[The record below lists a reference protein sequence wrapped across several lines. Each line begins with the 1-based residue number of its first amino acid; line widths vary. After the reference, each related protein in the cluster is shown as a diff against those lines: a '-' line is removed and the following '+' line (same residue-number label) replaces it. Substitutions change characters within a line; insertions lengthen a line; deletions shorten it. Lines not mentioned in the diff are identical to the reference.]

1 MPLVGS
7 DCQDAQVGANWHW
20 WEVSPVM
27 DVTMNLLSEI
37 RCRYGSL
44 DEFLARLHRA
54 LDEHTI
60 ELPVMRDTGAAT
72 GGRHRMRARV

>member
-1 MPLVGS
+1 
-7 DCQDAQVGANWHW
+7 
-20 WEVSPVM
+20 M

-54 LDEHTI
+54 LDEPTV
-60 ELPVMRDTGAAT
+60 ELPAMRDTGAAT